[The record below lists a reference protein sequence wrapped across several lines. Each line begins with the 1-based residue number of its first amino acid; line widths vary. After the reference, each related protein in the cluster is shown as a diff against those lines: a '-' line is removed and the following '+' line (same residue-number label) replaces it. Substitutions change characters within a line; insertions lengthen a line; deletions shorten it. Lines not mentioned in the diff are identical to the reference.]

1 MLVRTERG
9 RLALQAARAKLD
21 VRGLDNPA
29 ALVRLD
35 ELDKKIANRS
45 LQRKL
50 DPDAPLFIDFEEHVR
65 SYEGTDRRPVFI
77 RH

>member
-1 MLVRTERG
+1 
-9 RLALQAARAKLD
+9 LD
-21 VRGLDNPA
+21 VRDLDDPA
-29 ALVRLD
+29 ALLRLD
-35 ELDKKIANRS
+35 VLDKKIAGRS

-65 SYEGTDRRPVFI
+65 NYEGTDRQPVFI

>member
-1 MLVRTERG
+1 VRTERG
-9 RLALQAARAKLD
+9 RLAFQAARSKLD
-21 VRGLDNPA
+21 VRGLDDPA

-35 ELDKKIANRS
+35 TLDKKIANRT

-65 SYEGTDRRPVFI
+65 AYEGTDRRPVFI
-77 RH
+77 RR